1 MAIETKPEKRPETE
15 KPKPLAFRDNPEVK
29 KKIEAHKKANPDDVV
44 YYTRLVQEHPERA
57 IDTLIYRDQQRH
69 ESEMRLIEKQLPQA
83 RAFYNAQTPEAKAH
97 IDADL
102 AGVKPYYQDKAF
114 VNAALREKDL
124 AWADVVLISAMIA
137 QRDSAVQLI
146 ARCRA
151 AGKTIVNAALRE
163 KDRQARREF
172 AMPVAAPNGT
182 SPTPGADVSKV
193 VPMPTT
199 ATPRPPRVAV

>member
-114 VNAALREKDL
+114 VNAALREKD
-124 AWADVVLISAMIA
+124 
-137 QRDSAVQLI
+137 
-146 ARCRA
+146 
-151 AGKTIVNAALRE
+151 
-163 KDRQARREF
+163 RQARREF